1 MMYFKLFILM
11 FGKSF
16 YNILYGFHMV
26 LTRSSAKSKNM
37 AISKEIRNY
46 FSDFIKPLATNQ
58 SLEKMFSKL
67 KDEIMSKFEEKFEQ
81 QMNQIEK
88 LEGKLEKQV
97 NRIKVGLLTSKTF
110 YYYLLY

>member
-1 MMYFKLFILM
+1 
-11 FGKSF
+11 
-16 YNILYGFHMV
+16 
-26 LTRSSAKSKNM
+26 
-37 AISKEIRNY
+37 
-46 FSDFIKPLATNQ
+46 
-58 SLEKMFSKL
+58 MFSKL

>member
-1 MMYFKLFILM
+1 M
-11 FGKSF
+11 
-16 YNILYGFHMV
+16 
-26 LTRSSAKSKNM
+26 AK
-37 AISKEIRNY
+37 
-46 FSDFIKPLATNQ
+46 NQ

-88 LEGKLEKQV
+88 LKGKLEKQV
-97 NRIKVGLLTSKTF
+97 NRIKVELLTSKTF